1 MGRVRLKG
9 QYQGELDFPP
19 VVEVEV
25 VVEVEGEKM
34 SKSRDTRGALTK
46 VLQSR

>member
-9 QYQGELDFPP
+9 QYQGELDFPL
-19 VVEVEV
+19 VVVLV
-25 VVEVEGEKM
+25 LVEVEGEKM
-34 SKSRDTRGALTK
+34 TKSRDTRGALIK